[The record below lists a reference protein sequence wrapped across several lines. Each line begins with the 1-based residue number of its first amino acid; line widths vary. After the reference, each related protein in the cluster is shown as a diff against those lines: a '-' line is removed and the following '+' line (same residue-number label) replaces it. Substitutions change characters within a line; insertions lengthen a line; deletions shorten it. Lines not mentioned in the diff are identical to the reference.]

1 MLFFWLNMLL
11 AAQYLLTAVQY
22 IIYFF
27 TSARR
32 SSAIARWASFSGIS
46 LHLALLIWAGFRAHR
61 MPLTTVFEAMSVLAC
76 TLALS
81 YLIIELRIHKKVVGS
96 FVFPI
101 VFIFQLI
108 SSLGSRM
115 NDLDNSI
122 IRMPVFGIHTIS
134 SVAGYAFF
142 IYSMILGILYLHLFS
157 ELKRKKFDIAF
168 DRLPPLEVL
177 DRLNNICVLVGFA
190 LLSIGIAGGTYMAI
204 VIWKTFPLFDPKI
217 FLSVVL
223 WIIFLASIFL
233 RFVLKWGGRKMSY
246 LSLVGFFLIILI
258 FFIEALTQF
267 SVHRF

>member
-1 MLFFWLNMLL
+1 M
-11 AAQYLLTAVQY
+11 YLLTAVQY
-22 IIYFF
+22 IVCFF
-27 TSARR
+27 TSRPSQVTR
-32 SSAIARWASFSGIS
+32 WVLFSSIA
-46 LHLALLIWAGFRAHR
+46 LQLALLVWAGLRSAG
-61 MPLTTVFEAMSVLAC
+61 MPLTTVFEAMSVLSFA
-76 TLALS
+76 LALG
-81 YLIIELRIHKKVVGS
+81 YLVIELRIHKKAVGS

-101 VFIFQLI
+101 IFIFQLI

-115 NDLDNSI
+115 NDLDSSI
-122 IRMPVFGIHTIS
+122 IRMPIFGIHTIT
-134 SVAGYAFF
+134 SVSGYAFF

-177 DRLNNICVLVGFA
+177 DRLNSICVLVGFV
-190 LLSIGIAGGTYMAI
+190 LLSVGIAGGTYMAV

-223 WIIFLASIFL
+223 WIIFLASIVL
-233 RFVLKWGGRKMSY
+233 RYVVKWGGRKMSY
-246 LSLVGFFLIILI
+246 ISLVGFFLIIVI

>member
-1 MLFFWLNMLL
+1 MFFWLNFLL
-11 AAQYLLTAVQY
+11 TAQYLLTAVQY
-22 IIYFF
+22 IIFFF
-27 TSARR
+27 TSAER
-32 SSAIARWASFSGIS
+32 SSTVARWALFSGIG
-46 LHLALLIWAGFRAHR
+46 LHVALLIWEGVRVHR
-61 MPLTTVFEAMSVLAC
+61 MPLTTVFEAMSVLSFA
-76 TLALS
+76 LALG
-81 YLIIELRIHKKVVGS
+81 YLIIEFRIHKKALGS

-108 SSLGSRM
+108 SSIGYRM
-115 NDLDNSI
+115 NVLDSSI

-134 SVAGYAFF
+134 SVSGYAFF

-177 DRLNNICVLVGFA
+177 DRLNSICVLIGFV

-204 VIWKTFPLFDPKI
+204 VIWRTFPLFDPKI

-223 WIIFLASIFL
+223 WIIFLASIIL
-233 RFVLKWGGRKMSY
+233 RYVVKWSGRKMSY
-246 LSLVGFFLIILI
+246 ISLVGFFLIVLI
-258 FFIEALTQF
+258 FLVEILTQF